1 MSCKIIGSSD
11 TLNVQA
17 FDWGQPASPA
27 APSVNI
33 HRTAGSPTMPSEE
46 NLDAIEEQI
55 GLARQQG
62 VQEGLRRA
70 EAAAQQRLD
79 ARIGEINAQL
89 AASLAELAAL
99 RPVLRRQAEAQVV
112 DLALHVARR
121 ILNRALAMDPD
132 ALTGLVSA
140 AISRIDA
147 RELLEIRVS
156 AIHHAAVKA
165 AIDKMGIPGQVQVI
179 ADPRLEPGAVI
190 IDSGRGRLDASVS
203 TQLAEIER
211 GFADYLSPG
220 GAA

>member
-1 MSCKIIGSSD
+1 MSCKIIGSGD
-11 TLNVQA
+11 TRNVQG
-17 FDWGQPASPA
+17 FDWGQPASPT
-27 APSVNI
+27 APPVNFR
-33 HRTAGSPTMPSEE
+33 RTGGSPTMPSEE
-46 NLDAIEEQI
+46 NLDAVEEQI
-55 GLARQQG
+55 RLARQQG

-70 EAAAQQRLD
+70 EADAQQRLD
-79 ARIGEINAQL
+79 ARIAEINAQL
-89 AASLAELAAL
+89 AASLTELAAL
-99 RPVLRRQAEAQVV
+99 RPMLRRQAEAQVV
-112 DLALHVARR
+112 DLALQVARR

-190 IDSGRGRLDASVS
+190 IDSDRGRLDASVS

>member
-1 MSCKIIGSSD
+1 MSCKIIGSGD
-11 TLNVQA
+11 NLNVRG
-17 FDWGQPASPA
+17 FDWGKPLSPA

-33 HRTAGSPTMPSEE
+33 RRTAGSPPMPPEE
-46 NLDAIEEQI
+46 NLDAIEERI
-55 GLARQQG
+55 RLARQQG

-70 EAAAQQRLD
+70 EADAQQRLD
-79 ARIGEINAQL
+79 ARVGEINAQL
-89 AASLAELAAL
+89 AASLTELAAL
-99 RPVLRRQAEAQVV
+99 RPMLRRQAEAQVV

-190 IDSGRGRLDASVS
+190 IDCGRGRLDASIS

-220 GAA
+220 GSA